1 MKKSIYI
8 IGSVE
13 IVVGSLLL
21 CISSIIKETLPIL
34 GRIAYQAAAAG
45 SYSPSDYTTS
55 FLFANVIAVLLMVAG
70 IVQIVYQYK
79 KLHIQ

>member
-8 IGSVE
+8 LGSVE
-13 IVVGSLLL
+13 IVIGSVLL

-45 SYSPSDYTTS
+45 SYNPNDYTVS
-55 FLFANVIAVLLMVAG
+55 FLFANVIAVLLMIAG

-79 KLHIQ
+79 KSDIQ